1 MMTRTAKHVAW
12 DKNMKKPQ
20 LGISLMTEPAFLEA
34 SFPLFAEGEIEIL
47 EWSFDTIQSIENEP
61 IWLNDLLA
69 TYSNENKLIGHGV
82 YYSLFDAHWGERQ
95 EIWINKIKKEVE
107 KYKYNH
113 ISEHFGFMSSE
124 NYHKGVP
131 LPIPLSDDTLNIG
144 IDRLKRLQ
152 DAVNL
157 PVGIENLAFSFSKKD
172 VLEQGI
178 FIEKMLDSVNGFLVL
193 DLHNIYCQSHNF
205 QIDMMQLIDFYPL
218 DKVKEIHISGGS
230 WQDSIY
236 KEKQIRRDT
245 HDGNVPAEIFSVLPT
260 VLSKCVHT
268 DFVIF
273 ERLGNTFY
281 NSDDITEYQK
291 DYRKIKKIMQQ
302 VAYQNNKKTWRKDYK
317 MEKKPLIN
325 FQLQKEQQKLSN
337 YLLTEDYDKI
347 KNTKFKYWDVNSWD
361 IEMVN
366 TAIQI
371 SKKWN

>member
-193 DLHNIYCQSHNF
+193 DLWNLLQFISIIWVLYEIFGFIFF
-205 QIDMMQLIDFYPL
+205 QIFRFFIR
-218 DKVKEIHISGGS
+218 
-230 WQDSIY
+230 IY
-236 KEKQIRRDT
+236 KPSQPETLISTPKLEEKTI
-245 HDGNVPAEIFSVLPT
+245 EINRP
-260 VLSKCVHT
+260 
-268 DFVIF
+268 
-273 ERLGNTFY
+273 
-281 NSDDITEYQK
+281 
-291 DYRKIKKIMQQ
+291 
-302 VAYQNNKKTWRKDYK
+302 
-317 MEKKPLIN
+317 
-325 FQLQKEQQKLSN
+325 
-337 YLLTEDYDKI
+337 
-347 KNTKFKYWDVNSWD
+347 
-361 IEMVN
+361 
-366 TAIQI
+366 I
-371 SKKWN
+371 S